1 MSEHRRF
8 LWGSLGKQGHGLPSA
23 CHPSSIGRHAPSTV
37 WITNIEYCRRWPN
50 IRQGELDDVVKAGAL
65 ARLIREAHC
74 LYGKIKVLNENLDEL
89 RQVAQDALEDGI
101 LMGCCERQLR
111 DALAEAVGHLV
122 NPYSGT
128 LPDNN
133 VIGKS
138 PC

>member
-1 MSEHRRF
+1 MSTMTF
-8 LWGSLGKQGHGLPSA
+8 PVWCDPDGQPVA
-23 CHPSSIGRHAPSTV
+23 CV
-37 WITNIEYCRRWPN
+37 E
-50 IRQGELDDVVKAGAL
+50 
-65 ARLIREAHC
+65 
-74 LYGKIKVLNENLDEL
+74 KIKVMHENLEEL
-89 RQVAQDALEDGI
+89 RQMAQDALEDGI
-101 LMGCCERQLR
+101 LMGGCERQLR